1 MTNRTESVAANE
13 SSPDGAELETTT
25 SRRRRPLPITV
36 TEILKQRRTVSI
48 ETVREGLPVD
58 SVDKLAEQLQL
69 TSASLQRYLK
79 LSKQTYARRRRK
91 GRLSADESDRV
102 VRYADL
108 FRSVV
113 ELFGDADAA
122 AQWLCTPAP
131 ALNGETPMDHATTE
145 FGARDVTRLIGRLE
159 HGIPT

>member
-1 MTNRTESVAANE
+1 MMTRTESGTANE
-13 SSPDGAELETTT
+13 SSRDGADLDKTP
-25 SRRRRPLPITV
+25 SRRRAQPITV
-36 TEILKQRRTVSI
+36 TGILKQRRTVTV
-48 ETVREGLPVD
+48 EAVREGLPVD
-58 SVDKLAEQLQL
+58 SVDKLADQLQL